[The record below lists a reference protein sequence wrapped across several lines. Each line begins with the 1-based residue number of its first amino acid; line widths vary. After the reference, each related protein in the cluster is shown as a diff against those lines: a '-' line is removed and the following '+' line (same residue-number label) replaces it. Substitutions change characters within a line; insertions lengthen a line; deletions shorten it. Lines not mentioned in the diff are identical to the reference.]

1 MLNKMKIKQGLKYN
15 IVQFILLVFLN
26 FLVGAVVGIERS
38 SFFNFAETK
47 FHLKE
52 GSFLVS
58 FLIAFGLSKAIANLF
73 TSEILNYKTKKW
85 LLIFG
90 WLIAIPG
97 VLLLLFANAWWH
109 VILANIFIGLNQGF
123 CWSSNVLLKI
133 DLVGNKQ
140 RGLAMGFNEFSG
152 YLAVG
157 VLSFISGYIILNYN
171 YDVLFYVLL
180 LIVLTGLVLSLF
192 FVKDTKKL
200 LHQEAI
206 RSSEPIIKS
215 LFKQLTLKH
224 PQLSPVTINGF
235 TNNLIDGV
243 YWLMLPIILVKQNYS
258 IDKIGLL
265 VSVYPIVWAVSQLFT
280 GKLGDI
286 FCRKQLITVGMVLQI
301 IGLVFTA
308 YSTVGFIII
317 GSMFIGIGTAFV
329 YPNFLT
335 EVSAV
340 LHPSQRSQ
348 GLSYFRFWRDMGY
361 VGGAIIISLLL
372 PILSPTE
379 ILIIIAFLTT
389 VTTVYA
395 EIKMC
400 CVLKYFWKTKMC

>member
-1 MLNKMKIKQGLKYN
+1 MQPNQGLKNN
-15 IVQFILLVFLN
+15 IIQFTLLVFLN

-47 FHLKE
+47 FHIQE

-73 TSEILNYKTKKW
+73 TSKILNYKSKKW

-90 WLIAIPG
+90 WLITIPG
-97 VLLLLFANAWWH
+97 VLLLLFANVWWH

-157 VLSFISGYIILNYN
+157 ILSFISGYIILNFN
-171 YDVLFYVLL
+171 YDILFYTL
-180 LIVLTGLVLSLF
+180 LIIVLSGLILSVF
-192 FVKDTKKL
+192 FVKDTKHFLK
-200 LHQEAI
+200 QESMM
-206 RSSEPIIKS
+206 SSEPKIKS

-224 PQLSPVTINGF
+224 PQLSPITINGF
-235 TNNLIDGV
+235 TNNLIDGA

-258 IDKIGLL
+258 IEKIGLL

-280 GKLGDI
+280 GKLGDT
-286 FCRKQLITVGMVLQI
+286 FCRKQLITIGMVLQI
-301 IGLVFTA
+301 LGLVFTA
-308 YSTVGFIII
+308 YSTISAILL
-317 GSMFIGIGTAFV
+317 GSVFIGIGTAFV

-340 LHPSQRSQ
+340 LHPNQRAQ

-372 PILSPTE
+372 PVLSPTA
-379 ILIIIAFLTT
+379 ILITIAFLTT
-389 VTTVYA
+389 ATTAYA

-400 CVLKYFWKTKMC
+400 CVLKYFWRTKMC

>member
-1 MLNKMKIKQGLKYN
+1 MKTTQGLKKN
-15 IVQFILLVFLN
+15 IVQFSLLVFLN

-38 SFFNFAETK
+38 SFFNFAETQ
-47 FHLKE
+47 FHIHE

-58 FLIAFGLSKAIANLF
+58 FLLAFGLSKAVANLF
-73 TSEILNYKTKKW
+73 TSKIVNYKSKKW

-90 WLIAIPG
+90 WLMAIPG
-97 VLLLLFANAWWH
+97 VILLLFANAWWQ

-133 DLVGNKQ
+133 DLVGDKQ

-157 VLSFISGYIILNYN
+157 ILSFISGYIVLRFN
-171 YDVLFYVLL
+171 YDMLFYTLL
-180 LIVLTGLVLSLF
+180 GIVLTGLTLSIF
-192 FVKDTKKL
+192 FVKDTQHFLK
-200 LHQEAI
+200 QESVA
-206 RSSEPIIKS
+206 SSELKIES

-224 PQLSPVTINGF
+224 AQLSPITINGF
-235 TNNLIDGV
+235 TNNLIDGT
-243 YWLMLPIILVKQNYS
+243 YWLMIPIILVKQNYS

-280 GKLGDI
+280 GKLGDK
-286 FCRKQLITVGMVLQI
+286 FCRKQLITIGMTLQI
-301 IGLVFTA
+301 IGLIFTA
-308 YSTVGFIII
+308 YSTISSILM
-317 GSMFIGIGTAFV
+317 GSLFIGIGTAFV

-335 EVSAV
+335 EVSTV
-340 LHPSQRSQ
+340 LHPNQRVQ

-361 VGGAIIISLLL
+361 VGGAIITSLLL
-372 PILSPTE
+372 PIVSPTA
-379 ILIIIAFLTT
+379 ILISIAFLSAATT
-389 VTTVYA
+389 AYA

-400 CVLKYFWKTKMC
+400 CILKCFWRTKMC